1 MEILGLQIR
10 RKAAKLLAPVDDHG
24 AGRGGWLSRI
34 FEPFSGA
41 WQRNIEWTHDS
52 VLAFHA
58 VFACITLIA
67 SDISKLRFKLVQA
80 NGPVDAIWSE
90 VVNPAYSPVLRKP
103 NDYQNHIQFKEAWIN
118 SKLVRGNTYVLK
130 ERDQRGVVNRLHV
143 LDPNRVAVL
152 VATDGSVFYQL
163 QRDDLAELSV
173 DGGVTVPASEIIHDR
188 FNCLFHPL
196 VGLSPIY
203 ASGLAACQGQKMQE
217 QSVRFFG
224 NGARPSGILTAPT
237 GISDKSAAELKT
249 YWDEN
254 FTGKNAGK
262 IAVLAGDLKYQ
273 ALTTSAAESQLI
285 DQLKWTADVVCSTF
299 HVPSYK
305 INMGV
310 APVGQNLE
318 TTERAYYNQCL
329 QVLIE
334 SMEQCLDEGL
344 GLDNATGIE
353 LDLDGLLRMDTASL
367 VTTTAAAVQGRLLT
381 PNEGRRRLN
390 YGPTPGGDSVL
401 AQQQDYSLAAIAERD
416 RRSIEE
422 PATAL
427 PTLPA
432 VTETPLP
439 PDDSETKMAEWYAK
453 AFSALE
459 TELEQAA

>member
-1 MEILGLQIR
+1 MKVPGLQLI

-24 AGRGGWLSRI
+24 AGRGGWFSVIR
-34 FEPFSGA
+34 EPFSGA
-41 WQRNIEWTHDS
+41 WQRNIEWSHDT

-90 VVNPAYSPVLRKP
+90 VTNSAYSPVLRKP
-103 NDYQNHIQFKEAWIN
+103 NGYQNHIQFKEAWIN
-118 SKLVRGNTYVLK
+118 SKLIRGNTYVLK
-130 ERDQRGVVNRLHV
+130 QRDQRGVVTDLHV
-143 LDPNRVAVL
+143 LDPNRVQVL

-163 QRDDLAELSV
+163 QRDDLSEVYS

-188 FNCLFHPL
+188 FNCFFHPL
-196 VGLSPIY
+196 VGLSPLY

-217 QSVRFFG
+217 QSLRFFG
-224 NGARPSGILTAPT
+224 NGARPGGILTTPT
-237 GISDKSAAELKT
+237 NISDAAADKLKA
-249 YWDEN
+249 YWDDN
-254 FTGKNAGK
+254 FTGGNSGK
-262 IAVLAGDLKYQ
+262 VAVLAGDLKYTP
-273 ALTTSAAESQLI
+273 LTATAAESQLI
-285 DQLKWTADVVCSTF
+285 EQLKWTADVVCSTF

-305 INMGV
+305 INMGTP
-310 APVGQNLE
+310 PVGQNLE

-334 SMEQCLDEGL
+334 SMEMCLDEGL
-344 GLDNATGIE
+344 GLSNDLGVE

-401 AQQQDYSLAAIAERD
+401 AQQQDYSLAAIAKRD
-416 RRSIEE
+416 AQPDPFNSGTAA
-422 PATAL
+422 PAAL
-427 PTLPA
+427 PEPS
-432 VTETPLP
+432 
-439 PDDSETKMAEWYAK
+439 DQTKMAQWYAT
-453 AFSALE
+453 AFAALE
-459 TELEQAA
+459 KELELTA